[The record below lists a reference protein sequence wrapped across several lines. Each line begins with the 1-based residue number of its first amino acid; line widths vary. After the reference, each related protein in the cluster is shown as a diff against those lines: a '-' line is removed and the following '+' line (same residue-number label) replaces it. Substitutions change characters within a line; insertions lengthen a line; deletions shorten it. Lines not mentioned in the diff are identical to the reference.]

1 MARMRLIGTTLDD
14 GYRDDLNF
22 NFGLLEALIGESNG
36 LTEAL
41 RQEMLE
47 KIYNL
52 QTQID
57 MLTGENIGELLARL
71 NDAIRQALTAAQE
84 ARTAKT
90 ATEEATALAIAAK
103 ELAIASATLAD
114 EKAAYAEGKAILAQ
128 EAADNANQE
137 AANLGQMKV
146 AVVQATQDANI
157 ATSNANQATEEAQ
170 TATNAINAVLP
181 NVTGLE
187 NLQEWSSTI
196 AYKKNNFVTFEG
208 NGYMALQNNINISPP
223 SFPTLSN
230 DDWAMLVQKGEKGE
244 QGTGVRILG
253 TLVNESELPSVG
265 EPGDAYLINGDLY
278 VWSDTT
284 NDWTNVGTIK
294 GPKGEQGIQGPKGD
308 KGDKGDP
315 GEDAD
320 VEAINQ
326 QIDTLRTEVTE
337 QLDQMKPK
345 VDNSWQK
352 GVYNDTD
359 ITNLSSVSAS
369 RIFHIYDWKAPVNNL
384 EQVSIAIPGV
394 NFSGTVKVSVA
405 GNYNNSDGSG
415 AFEYET
421 YFLKVGNT
429 VHTYNRTI
437 YKADKGIATEYYFP
451 DFNQN
456 EHIFTIPIV
465 RKPNAIN
472 NLTVKVELITVQIHA
487 FNSLKDAYIVYEDLG
502 TSWHS
507 YPWTPQAS
515 QIPTSSMVNFWD
527 NSMWNNIVNGRGY
540 VVGGV
545 AADLGTFTPIQWESF
560 FTKHIARQMGTFR
573 CFINK
578 DHAGVDTQTYATY
591 GVLTT
596 IKPWTD
602 LSGGSIIQYFEAHDV
617 VLKRYESLPDRNW
630 TPWIVVQSFE
640 VDIKKLFQSASDV
653 KTNVAAAITDKGIT
667 TSPTATGAQMA
678 ANIRAIPTGSKTQSG
693 AMQIP
698 AFSGS
703 QTVSV
708 NVYLPFVAKNA
719 LSNMG
724 GFVFLNGYPYGA
736 TGVAGPY
743 TRNITVAGTT
753 LTFTFAMGGGTGSFA
768 GGTGTYF
775 ASE

>member
-1 MARMRLIGTTLDD
+1 MARMRPIGTTLDD

-41 RQEMLE
+41 RQEMIDQ
-47 KIYNL
+47 IYNL
-52 QTQID
+52 QQQID

-71 NDAIRQALTAAQE
+71 NDAIQQALTAAQE

-146 AVVQATQDANI
+146 DVVKATQDANT
-157 ATSNANQATEEAQ
+157 ATSSANQATQEAQ

-230 DDWAMLVQKGEKGE
+230 DDWGMLVQKGEKGE

-253 TLVNESELPSVG
+253 TLVNESELPSIG

-294 GPKGEQGIQGPKGD
+294 GPKGDQGIQGPKGD

-326 QIDTLRTEVTE
+326 QINTLRTEVTE

-359 ITNLSSVSAS
+359 IMNLKSFNVS
-369 RIFHIYDWKAPVNNL
+369 RVFHITDWEAPVSNI
-384 EQVSIAIPGV
+384 EQVSIVIPATIFG
-394 NFSGTVKVSVA
+394 GTVKVSVT
-405 GNYNNSDGSG
+405 GSYMGTDGSG
-415 AFEYET
+415 AIEYET
-421 YFLKVGNT
+421 SYLKIDNT

-437 YKADKGIATEYYFP
+437 YKADIGIATQYYFP
-451 DFNQN
+451 DFNRN
-456 EHIFTIPIV
+456 EHVFTIPIV
-465 RKPNAIN
+465 RKPHALNR
-472 NLTVKVELITVQIHA
+472 LSVKVELLGVYES
-487 FNSLKDAYIVYEDLG
+487 FNMLKDAYLVYEDLG
-502 TSWHS
+502 TSWNG
-507 YPWTPQAS
+507 YPWTPQTS
-515 QIPTSSMVNFWD
+515 QIPTYAQIASWSERAHYIAVNTSD
-527 NSMWNNIVNGRGY
+527 SDPNIETAQFFITSHSNVSGVNGGY
-540 VVGGV
+540 WYVENKWFNFEGNSSQMQIATSYHNKSDFKVRCKYLDVWEEWSPSLQDLKSSVSDGKTKV
-545 AADLGTFTPIQWESF
+545 AS
-560 FTKHIARQMGTFR
+560 
-573 CFINK
+573 
-578 DHAGVDTQTYATY
+578 
-591 GVLTT
+591 
-596 IKPWTD
+596 
-602 LSGGSIIQYFEAHDV
+602 
-617 VLKRYESLPDRNW
+617 
-630 TPWIVVQSFE
+630 
-640 VDIKKLFQSASDV
+640 
-653 KTNVAAAITDKGIT
+653 AITDKGVP
-667 TSPTATGAQMA
+667 TSPTATFDTMA
-678 ANIRAIPTGSKTQSG
+678 NNISAIPTGVKKAEFDLQTSSI
-693 AMQIP
+693 IP
-698 AFSGS
+698 
-703 QTVSV
+703 
-708 NVYLPFVAKNA
+708 NN
-719 LSNMG
+719 
-724 GFVFLNGYPYGA
+724 
-736 TGVAGPY
+736 
-743 TRNITVAGTT
+743 
-753 LTFTFAMGGGTGSFA
+753 
-768 GGTGTYF
+768 GTGTITTPAMNF
-775 ASE
+775 QPTNASNTMLGTTIFRGIGGDISGSTSINVIPYIEKCTINNIGNGNYTVTFTIRNKMGIDAQIGLSLRTTITG